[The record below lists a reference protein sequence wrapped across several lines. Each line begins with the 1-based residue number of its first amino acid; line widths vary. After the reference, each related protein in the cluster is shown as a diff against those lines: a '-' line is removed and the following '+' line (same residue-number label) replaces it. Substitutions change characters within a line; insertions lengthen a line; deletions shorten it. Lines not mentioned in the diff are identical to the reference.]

1 MEQPPDWANATAGG
15 PLHKFGGT
23 FTEDDL
29 NPGLGRSST
38 WCPDFL
44 KIQFN
49 SILWKFKFMYCDV
62 IVYFYLPKYLLYTY
76 ETVQQIFT
84 LLRKVFVPKYWE
96 EIKIQFRSLTIIS
109 QDFVVPIY
117 ISTRGNTWR
126 KYGNGDASSK
136 AAFVK
141 SSIQFGSMMLWR
153 PSYFVSNTY
162 HQAEASFKSKSQS
175 VQSSSGML
183 VLRLL

>member
-1 MEQPPDWANATAGG
+1 M
-15 PLHKFGGT
+15 
-23 FTEDDL
+23 
-29 NPGLGRSST
+29 
-38 WCPDFL
+38 
-44 KIQFN
+44 
-49 SILWKFKFMYCDV
+49 
-62 IVYFYLPKYLLYTY
+62 
-76 ETVQQIFT
+76 QQIFT

-183 VLRLL
+183 VLRLLQGRMSVGGSARPRAWGNGATTGMSVCHGRRPSSQFGGTFIKDDLNPWLGRRTTWCPDFF